1 MDDINIKNEEVKL
14 QQICEVIK
22 VMKKDLKTIN
32 KNSKKTIM
40 SIESLKED
48 VNKKGEQNFK
58 LKRQLEEK
66 NNDEIK
72 IYKKIIKMLDLIDII
87 YESAI
92 ALGDKEFIKN
102 LDIIN
107 KIIRKEM
114 SEINLVEIKS
124 LGELFNPV
132 LHKCVAVENHKKEQE
147 NQIISV
153 IEKGY
158 MLRGKVV
165 RPSSVI
171 ISR

>member
-87 YESAI
+87 YEI
-92 ALGDKEFIKN
+92 
-102 LDIIN
+102 
-107 KIIRKEM
+107 
-114 SEINLVEIKS
+114 S
-124 LGELFNPV
+124 LGMQHHF
-132 LHKCVAVENHKKEQE
+132 Q
-147 NQIISV
+147 
-153 IEKGY
+153 
-158 MLRGKVV
+158 
-165 RPSSVI
+165 
-171 ISR
+171 